1 MILVLNLMWT
11 SNSLLLIDLSYW
23 MFRHAFR
30 ECFFML
36 EGVFYRMQLSL
47 VEVVKCCA
55 LTDLSFSPILFPQPP
70 LCTQVCCLRSIW
82 QDCNSFPNVAKH
94 WHIFNLKGKTH
105 IWDSYPIFILWFH
118 SVEKVKH
125 LSHAKIFLFFGH
137 GWIQWSVIPGRNML
151 FMFHGVTTELW
162 PAT

>member
-1 MILVLNLMWT
+1 LQVILVLNLLWT

-55 LTDLSFSPILFPQPP
+55 LTDLFLLSSSHNLPSAPKYAVCAVYDKIVTLFQMLPNIDIFSI
-70 LCTQVCCLRSIW
+70 
-82 QDCNSFPNVAKH
+82 
-94 WHIFNLKGKTH
+94 
-105 IWDSYPIFILWFH
+105 
-118 SVEKVKH
+118 
-125 LSHAKIFLFFGH
+125 
-137 GWIQWSVIPGRNML
+137 
-151 FMFHGVTTELW
+151 
-162 PAT
+162 